1 MSHTQ
6 TPSLATELI
15 NVLEQLSGLQDR
27 LLLAIDAKLE
37 AMRRAD
43 VAAMTASSRREAE
56 LAAEAATLDQRRCLI
71 AVDLSRALGLP
82 IPPRAENVSLR
93 SLCGRLEEEVRARLT
108 QAGDVL
114 REKMLKVAESNRVV
128 ELVCREMLAHFKTVF
143 SAFTRDDDAPRN
155 YSPKGSI
162 ESRGQIAVLD
172 AVG

>member
-6 TPSLATELI
+6 KQIMAGELI
-15 NVLEQLSGLQDR
+15 GILEHLSGLQDR
-27 LLLAIDAKLE
+27 LLSAIDAKLE

-93 SLCGRLEEEVRARLT
+93 ILCGRLGGEAGARLT
-108 QAGDVL
+108 HAGNVL

-128 ELVCREMLAHFKTVF
+128 ELVCREMLAHFKAVF
-143 SAFTRDDDAPRN
+143 SAFTRDDEAPRN